1 MITENQERFV
11 QMLNDP
17 NSELSG
23 GQAQGGGQGGPGEA
37 PSAER
42 SGYIQVTPEEK
53 EAIERLKALG
63 FPEGMCIQAYFAC
76 ERNEDLA
83 ANFLLSQDFDD
94 DQQS

>member
-53 EAIERLKALG
+53 EAIERVNKY
-63 FPEGMCIQAYFAC
+63 CYF
-76 ERNEDLA
+76 
-83 ANFLLSQDFDD
+83 LSIVYGYFK
-94 DQQS
+94 